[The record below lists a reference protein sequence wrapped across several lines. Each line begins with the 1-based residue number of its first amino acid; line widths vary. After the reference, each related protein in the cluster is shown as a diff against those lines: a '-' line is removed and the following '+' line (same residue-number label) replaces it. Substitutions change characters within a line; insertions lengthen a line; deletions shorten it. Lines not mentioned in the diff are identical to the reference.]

1 MSVEIVM
8 PRLGW
13 TMDEGTLVEWL
24 KKEGETVAVG
34 EILFIVESDK
44 AVNEVESFD
53 GGILHIPDGAPG
65 PGATVAVG
73 TMLGYLLEP
82 GEQAP
87 VAAPSST
94 PSDEP
99 PPQPALQSPPA
110 AAPSRGGEPDPA
122 HSRSSAES
130 PLLKSARVK
139 PAISPRAR
147 RLAGELGVDWTQ
159 LSGSGRSGRITEDDV
174 RAASTTAD
182 SASEPAAASTTTDSA
197 SEAVNGS
204 SDEAAIERTRLSP
217 VRRVIADRM
226 SQSSRDNATVTLTAE
241 IDATRMVE
249 FRGRCPAPKPG
260 YTDVFVRLAALAL
273 ADHPVLNAS
282 LDDGHVLLHRSIH
295 VGIAVD
301 TDAGLLVP
309 VIRDADR
316 KSIEE
321 IRDEAAALAARAR
334 EGQLRPDDLRGGT
347 FTITNLGMHGVDAFT
362 PIINPPQ
369 SAVLG
374 IGRIAMRPAVRDGQV
389 VARYTVI
396 LSLTF
401 DHRLVDG
408 GPAARFLAALREA
421 VEALRP

>member
-1 MSVEIVM
+1 M
-8 PRLGW
+8 P
-13 TMDEGTLVEWL
+13 
-24 KKEGETVAVG
+24 
-34 EILFIVESDK
+34 F
-44 AVNEVESFD
+44 
-53 GGILHIPDGAPG
+53 
-65 PGATVAVG
+65 
-73 TMLGYLLEP
+73 
-82 GEQAP
+82 
-87 VAAPSST
+87 PS
-94 PSDEP
+94 
-99 PPQPALQSPPA
+99 Q
-110 AAPSRGGEPDPA
+110 
-122 HSRSSAES
+122 
-130 PLLKSARVK
+130 
-139 PAISPRAR
+139 
-147 RLAGELGVDWTQ
+147 
-159 LSGSGRSGRITEDDV
+159 GRSGRITEDDV
-174 RAASTTAD
+174 RAASSTAD
-182 SASEPAAASTTTDSA
+182 SAEPVT
-197 SEAVNGS
+197 GS
-204 SDEAAIERTRLSP
+204 IDEAAIERTRLSP

-241 IDATRMVE
+241 IDATRLVE

-273 ADHPVLNAS
+273 ADHPMLNAS

-301 TDAGLLVP
+301 TDTGLLVP
-309 VIRDADR
+309 VIGDADR

-374 IGRIAMRPAVRDGQV
+374 IGRIAMRPVVRDGQV

-421 VEALRP
+421 AEALRP

>member
-1 MSVEIVM
+1 M
-8 PRLGW
+8 
-13 TMDEGTLVEWL
+13 
-24 KKEGETVAVG
+24 
-34 EILFIVESDK
+34 
-44 AVNEVESFD
+44 
-53 GGILHIPDGAPG
+53 
-65 PGATVAVG
+65 
-73 TMLGYLLEP
+73 
-82 GEQAP
+82 
-87 VAAPSST
+87 
-94 PSDEP
+94 
-99 PPQPALQSPPA
+99 
-110 AAPSRGGEPDPA
+110 
-122 HSRSSAES
+122 
-130 PLLKSARVK
+130 KSARVK

-174 RAASTTAD
+174 RAASTTA
-182 SASEPAAASTTTDSA
+182 DSA

-249 FRGRCPAPKPG
+249 LRGRCPAPKPG

-316 KSIEE
+316 KSLEK
-321 IRDEAAALAARAR
+321 IREEAAALAARAR

-374 IGRIAMRPAVRDGQV
+374 IGRIAMRPVVRDGQV
-389 VARYTVI
+389 VARYTAI

-421 VEALRP
+421 AEALRP

>member
-34 EILFIVESDK
+34 EILFVVESDK

-82 GEQAP
+82 GEKAP

-94 PSDEP
+94 PSDGP
-99 PPQPALQSPPA
+99 PPQPALHAQPA
-110 AAPSRGGEPDPA
+110 AVPSRGGEPDPA
-122 HSRSSAES
+122 HSRSSAKS
-130 PLLKSARVK
+130 PPLKSARVK

-174 RAASTTAD
+174 RAASSTAD
-182 SASEPAAASTTTDSA
+182 SASEPVT
-197 SEAVNGS
+197 GS

-241 IDATRMVE
+241 IDATRLVE

-309 VIRDADR
+309 VIRDAGR

-374 IGRIAMRPAVRDGQV
+374 IGRIAMRPVVRDGQV

-421 VEALRP
+421 AEALRP

>member
-34 EILFIVESDK
+34 EMLFTVESDK

-82 GEQAP
+82 GEKAP

-94 PSDEP
+94 PSDGP
-99 PPQPALQSPPA
+99 PPQPALHSQPA
-110 AAPSRGGEPDPA
+110 AVPSRGGEPDPA

-130 PLLKSARVK
+130 PPLKSARVK

-174 RAASTTAD
+174 RAASSTAD
-182 SASEPAAASTTTDSA
+182 SASEPVT
-197 SEAVNGS
+197 GS

-241 IDATRMVE
+241 IDATRLVE

-334 EGQLRPDDLRGGT
+334 EGQLQPDDLRGGT

-374 IGRIAMRPAVRDGQV
+374 IGRIAMRPVVRDGQV

-421 VEALRP
+421 AEALRP

>member
-34 EILFIVESDK
+34 EMLFTVESDK

-82 GEQAP
+82 GEKAP

-94 PSDEP
+94 PSDGP
-99 PPQPALQSPPA
+99 PPQPALHAQPA
-110 AAPSRGGEPDPA
+110 AVPSRGGEPDPA

-130 PLLKSARVK
+130 PPLKSARVK

-174 RAASTTAD
+174 RAASSTAD
-182 SASEPAAASTTTDSA
+182 SAEPVT
-197 SEAVNGS
+197 GS

-241 IDATRMVE
+241 IDATRLVE

-334 EGQLRPDDLRGGT
+334 EGQLGPDDLRGGT

-374 IGRIAMRPAVRDGQV
+374 IGRIAMRPVVRDGQV

-421 VEALRP
+421 AEALRP

>member
-73 TMLGYLLEP
+73 TMLGYLLDP

-99 PPQPALQSPPA
+99 PPQPALHSQPA
-110 AAPSRGGEPDPA
+110 AAPSRGGEPDPP

-130 PLLKSARVK
+130 PPLKSARARL
-139 PAISPRAR
+139 AISPRAR

-182 SASEPAAASTTTDSA
+182 SASE
-197 SEAVNGS
+197 AVNGS
-204 SDEAAIERTRLSP
+204 IDEAAIERTRLSP

-241 IDATRMVE
+241 IDATRLVE

-421 VEALRP
+421 AEALRP

>member
-13 TMDEGTLVEWL
+13 TMEEGTLVEWL
-24 KKEGETVAVG
+24 KKEGETVAEG
-34 EILFIVESDK
+34 EILFTVESDK

-82 GEQAP
+82 GETAP
-87 VAAPSST
+87 VAAPSPTPLPT
-94 PSDEP
+94 PSDGP
-99 PPQPALQSPPA
+99 PHLPSSGGELQP
-110 AAPSRGGEPDPA
+110 APSRP
-122 HSRSSAES
+122 ES
-130 PLLKSARVK
+130 PASKSSARVK

-147 RLAGELGVDWTQ
+147 RLAGELAVDWTQ
-159 LSGSGRSGRITEDDV
+159 ITGSGRSGRITEDDV
-174 RAASTTAD
+174 RAAAAPAD
-182 SASEPAAASTTTDSA
+182 AVSDAA
-197 SEAVNGS
+197 SEAAAGA
-204 SDEAAIERTRLSP
+204 SDGTAPERIPLSP

-226 SQSSRDNATVTLTAE
+226 SQSSRDNAAVTLTAE
-241 IDATRMVE
+241 VDATQLVE
-249 FRGRCPAPKPG
+249 FRARCPVPKPG
-260 YTDVFVRLAALAL
+260 YTDLFVRLVALAL
-273 ADHPVLNAS
+273 TDYPALNAS
-282 LDDGHVLLHRSIH
+282 LDDGHVALHRSIH

-316 KSIEE
+316 KSLEE
-321 IRDEAAALAARAR
+321 IRGETAGLATRAR
-334 EGQLRPDDLRGGT
+334 EGQLQPDDLGGGT
-347 FTITNLGMHGVDAFT
+347 FTITNLGMYGVDAFT

-374 IGRIAMRPAVRDGQV
+374 IGRIALRPVVHDGQV
-389 VARYTVI
+389 VARSTVI

-421 VEALRP
+421 AEAPRS

>member
-34 EILFIVESDK
+34 EMLFTVESDK

-82 GEQAP
+82 GEKAP

-94 PSDEP
+94 PSDGP
-99 PPQPALQSPPA
+99 PPQPALQAQPA
-110 AAPSRGGEPDPA
+110 AVPSRGGEPDPA

-130 PLLKSARVK
+130 PPLKSARVK

-174 RAASTTAD
+174 RAASSTAD
-182 SASEPAAASTTTDSA
+182 SASEPVT
-197 SEAVNGS
+197 GS

-241 IDATRMVE
+241 IDATRLVE

-334 EGQLRPDDLRGGT
+334 EGQFGPDDLRGGT

-374 IGRIAMRPAVRDGQV
+374 IGRIAMRPVVRDGQV

-421 VEALRP
+421 AEALRP